1 MKNALLRDGQAQC
14 WLSFAEPIVVLETF
28 DPCEVMATIQAVE
41 ERVSAERWY
50 AVGFI
55 SYEAAPAFDEA
66 FVVRYSA
73 GFPLV
78 RFGLFDSPVVLDE
91 LPPGFCSGG
100 NGPSGGEWQLE
111 NSSHRYANKIETIK
125 AHLRDGDSYQVNY
138 TIRQHRRLP
147 EDPRILFANM
157 AADAAYAAYIECED
171 FTICSA
177 SPELFFDLDGDRLT
191 SRPMKGTAPRG
202 DTPEE
207 DLRLAEWL
215 HTSEK
220 NRAENLMIVDM
231 IRNDIGRIAL
241 PGSIAVED
249 LFKVETHPTV
259 LQMTSTVR
267 ATTRSSVSEIFRALF
282 PCASIT
288 GAPKINTMRIIADLE
303 DGPRRLYTGAVGV
316 IGPDRKARFSVAI
329 RTAIVDNRCRQV
341 EYGTGGGI
349 VWDSLP
355 EEELAECRM
364 KTRVVDSVDGATSFD
379 LFETLLWTGKEFY
392 LLERH
397 LTRLGESAAYFGFA
411 SSPGKIR
418 EYLQNLVSKLPET
431 PCRVRVFLSEGGA
444 FRYDRVL
451 LEEENACVWRVGI
464 AKYPVDESLVW
475 LRHKTTLRGVYE
487 QARVRCSH
495 LDDVLLW
502 NRDGL
507 LTESTIA
514 NVAVRIEDRLCT
526 PPLSCGL
533 LPGTFRAEMIDAG
546 ELVEKE
552 IPMGDLSVDS
562 EIYLLNSVRR
572 WIPAQLDAGS
582 GEAQMTLGRYTKNS

>member
-1 MKNALLRDGQAQC
+1 M
-14 WLSFAEPIVVLETF
+14 
-28 DPCEVMATIQAVE
+28 
-41 ERVSAERWY
+41 Y

-55 SYEAAPAFDEA
+55 SYEAAPAFDKA
-66 FVVRYSA
+66 STVHYSA
-73 GFPLV
+73 GFPLL
-78 RFGLFDSPVVLDE
+78 RFGLFEAPDAMDE
-91 LPPGFCSGG
+91 LPPEFFCEESNPGD
-100 NGPSGGEWQLE
+100 GEWQFD
-111 NSSHRYANKIETIK
+111 NSSHRYAEKIGTIK
-125 AHLRDGDSYQVNY
+125 AHLLAGDSYQVNY
-138 TIRQHRRLP
+138 TIRQHRRLI

-157 AADAAYAAYIECED
+157 AVDAAYAAYIECDD

-207 DLRLAEWL
+207 DLRLTEWL
-215 HTSEK
+215 CTSEK

-231 IRNDIGRIAL
+231 IRNDIGRVAQ
-241 PGSIAVED
+241 PGSVTVED
-249 LFKVETHPTV
+249 LFKVEAHPTV
-259 LQMTSTVR
+259 LQMTSTIK
-267 ATTRSSVSEIFRALF
+267 ATTRCSVSEILQALF

-303 DGPRRLYTGAVGV
+303 DGPRRLYTGALGV
-316 IGPDRKARFSVAI
+316 IKPDRKARFSVAI

-355 EEELAECRM
+355 EEEFTECRV
-364 KTRVVDSVDGATSFD
+364 KTRVVDSADRATSFD
-379 LFETLLWTGKEFY
+379 LFETLFWTGDEFY

-397 LTRLGESAAYFGFA
+397 LTRLEESAAYFGFA

-418 EYLQNLVSKLPET
+418 EYFQYLANELPET
-431 PCRVRVFLSEGGA
+431 RCRVRVILSERGE
-444 FRYDRVL
+444 FRYERVL
-451 LEEENACVWRVGI
+451 LVEESECVWRVGI
-464 AKYPVDESLVW
+464 AKYPVDETLVW
-475 LRHKTTLRGVYE
+475 LKHKTTIRGVYE
-487 QARVRCSH
+487 QAHARYSH

-514 NVAVRIEDRLCT
+514 NVAVRIDDRLCT

-546 ELVEKE
+546 ELLEKE
-552 IPMGDLSVDS
+552 IPMRDLTVDS

-572 WIPAQLDAGS
+572 WIPVQLDVDTDKVPITPH
-582 GEAQMTLGRYTKNS
+582 EKE